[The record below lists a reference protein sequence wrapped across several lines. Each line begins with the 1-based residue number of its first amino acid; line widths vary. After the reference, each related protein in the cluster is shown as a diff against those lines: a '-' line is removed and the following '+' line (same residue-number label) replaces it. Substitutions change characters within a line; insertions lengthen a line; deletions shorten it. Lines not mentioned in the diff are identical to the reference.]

1 MSKTYEKT
9 AKSVSRRDLLKG
21 AAGLAGAAAG
31 SGAITGFPAVWSQEE
46 KVLRYLGTAVNQSDD
61 ITKKVKED
69 TGITIQNIVATTD
82 DVTKRVITQP
92 NSFDILDTEYFSLK
106 KLVPS
111 GNIKSLDAKKIKE
124 FDNITPVFTKGQLP
138 NGKVIGDQGTAPKK
152 VMFLEGENSTK
163 FSPTPTEWVTLI
175 PTVYNADTL
184 GIRPDLIKRPI
195 EHWSELLN
203 PEFKGKAAILNIPSI
218 GIMDA
223 AMVVESTGKYK
234 YPDKGN
240 MTRPEIDMT
249 MGVLTEAKKA
259 GQFRAFWKDFNESV
273 NLMAS
278 GETVIQSM
286 WSPAVTAVRTK
297 GIPCVF
303 QPLKEGYRSW
313 ASGFCMSKGVSQKQA
328 DMIYEFVNW
337 YLSGWAGAYL
347 NRQGYYSAVLSTA
360 KANMEPYEWA
370 YWMEGKPAEKDIHA
384 PDGSLLEKAGAV
396 RDGGSYDDRMGN
408 VACWNAVMDENDYM
422 VRKWNEFI
430 AS

>member
-1 MSKTYEKT
+1 MSMKRVKT
-9 AKSVSRRDLLKG
+9 AKGLSRRAVLKG

-31 SGAITGFPAVWSQEE
+31 SGAITGFPAVWSQED

-61 ITKKVKED
+61 MTKKVKED

-92 NSFDILDTEYFSLK
+92 NSFDVLDTEYFSLK

-111 GNIKSLDAKKIKE
+111 GNILPMDAKKIKE

-152 VMFLEGENSTK
+152 VMFVEGPHSTK
-163 FSPTPTEWVTLI
+163 FSATPTEWVTLI

-223 AMVVESTGKYK
+223 AMVVESLGKYK

-240 MTRPEIDMT
+240 MTKPEIDMT

-384 PDGSLLEKAGAV
+384 PDGSLIEKAGAM